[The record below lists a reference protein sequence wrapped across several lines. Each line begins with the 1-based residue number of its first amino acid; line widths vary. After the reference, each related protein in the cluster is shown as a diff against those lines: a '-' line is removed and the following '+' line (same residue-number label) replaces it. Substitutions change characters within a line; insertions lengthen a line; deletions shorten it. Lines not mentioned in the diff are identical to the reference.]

1 MKREYNILEIYFRI
15 LTILF
20 WSILLYNWIF
30 IPNTTI
36 DTYIFFSYL
45 ILSTVYL
52 ILFTIM
58 EFKNSNID
66 RINYF
71 YKFIS
76 TVIFAVSI
84 LYFLL
89 FSNNINLF
97 IIKSLVNL
105 LYFYISCKKV
115 FKSKDEEGVVGII
128 GSLLIFI
135 FATYY

>member
-135 FATYY
+135 LATYY

>member
-76 TVIFAVSI
+76 TVIFAISI

>member
-30 IPNTTI
+30 IPNTAI

>member
-30 IPNTTI
+30 IPNTAI

-76 TVIFAVSI
+76 TVIFAISI